1 MKFIVKPVCLLLFFL
16 LVSGCRPA
24 ANDTSQAVL
33 LQTASLSLT
42 VSPAPIP
49 VETPLRLVLES
60 SFDIQAVSAEVRGL
74 SMYMGRIPL
83 HWRKLD
89 ATTGSRWQTELLL
102 GACTDPQMRWQL
114 ILTLTLA
121 DGSEQLIMQEFTSS
135 W

>member
-1 MKFIVKPVCLLLFFL
+1 MKFIVKPVCLLLFLL
-16 LVSGCRPA
+16 LVSGCRPV
-24 ANDTSQAVL
+24 ANDNSQALL
-33 LQTASLSLT
+33 LQTDALSLT

-60 SFDIQAVSAEVRGL
+60 SLDIQAVSAEVRGL

-89 ATTGSRWQTELLL
+89 VTTGSRWQAEFLL